1 MYYPYHNRIPQ
12 KCLNKFFLYYR
23 LYYILMKY
31 IMKPKFRLRLKDNI
45 SNTEADICK
54 LKVLK
59 LHPDTKT
66 KAKVVKVSRV
76 AQEEL

>member
-1 MYYPYHNRIPQ
+1 
-12 KCLNKFFLYYR
+12 
-23 LYYILMKY
+23 MKY

-54 LKVLK
+54 LKVPK